1 MQESTIAIPLNEN
14 HEAQR
19 VEDLRNPVGLDAG
32 APEVT
37 DAAED
42 IGGWHGGAEDP
53 GKREV
58 EQQQEVEAKDR
69 VRVDDVPEMRLDAEA
84 RRIAEAA
91 MKADEEV

>member
-42 IGGWHGGAEDP
+42 VGGWHGGAEDA

-58 EQQQEVEAKDR
+58 EQQQEVEAKGR

-91 MKADEEV
+91 MKADEV